1 MLISPPRGLLDTIGE
16 ALLDMLE
23 VSFISEV
30 VIRATPE
37 FADAIWK
44 AWDARAARAQKC
56 RELHALANI
65 GDEDLDDVVDAVVQQ
80 LGLAPRGEQTESTIA
95 YLQMIPGAVRRH
107 FRRPANPRGTT
118 MPLGL
123 PLQSGGDLLPLLP
136 GRMPKFKS
144 GDRPWGIGDWELRE
158 LVELEDGSEVWKAV
172 NPRLPERPPVSLRF
186 FTNPAA
192 KRGVTGSTAA
202 VLDRLVGLGRLPGV
216 VPLQQIHLYADPP
229 CVQYP
234 YMQAADLT
242 ALVKEWQEAG
252 TGIDPIE
259 VTDLICQIAHVLGQ
273 MHRLQLP
280 VVHGNVR
287 GANILLMTDSAG
299 RRRCLLANLGLGHWI
314 GGASQGR
321 SRGPCGSAEQLSE
334 PLLQVGDD
342 VYAIGMLWY
351 QLLAGDLSL
360 ARPGGSSWRR
370 RLVARGMPP
379 RLVELLESC
388 FDDDAHARPAD
399 CGVVAAAINGE
410 TSPLDRRRVTD
421 PQRALD
427 ADGEE

>member
-1 MLISPPRGLLDTIGE
+1 MLISPPRGLLDTIGQ
-16 ALLDMLE
+16 ALLDMLD

-44 AWDARAARAQKC
+44 AWHARADYAQKR
-56 RELHALANI
+56 RELQALANI
-65 GDEDLDDVVDAVVQQ
+65 GDDHLDDVVDAVVQQ
-80 LGLAPRGEQTESTIA
+80 LGLTPRDEQTESTIA
-95 YLQMIPGAVRRH
+95 YLQMIPGAVRRY
-107 FRRPANPRGTT
+107 FRRPANPCGTT
-118 MPLGL
+118 IPLDW
-123 PLQSGGDLLPLLP
+123 PLQSGGDVLPFLP
-136 GRMPKFKS
+136 ARMPKFKS

-186 FTNPAA
+186 FTSPAA
-192 KRGVTGSTAA
+192 KRCVTGSTAA
-202 VLDRLVGLGRLPGV
+202 ALDRLVGLGRLPGV

-234 YMQAADLT
+234 YLQAADLT
-242 ALVKEWQEAG
+242 ALVKEWHEAG
-252 TGIDPIE
+252 TGIDTIE
-259 VTDLICQIAHVLGQ
+259 VTDLICQIACTLCQ
-273 MHRLQLP
+273 MHRLQP
-280 VVHGNVR
+280 PIVHGNLR
-287 GANILLMTDSAG
+287 GSNILLMTDSAG
-299 RRRCLLANLGLGHWI
+299 RRRCLLANLGLGDLI
-314 GGASQGR
+314 GGASPGG
-321 SRGPCGSAEQLSE
+321 SRGPCGSAERLGES
-334 PLLQVGDD
+334 LLQVGDD

-388 FDDDAHARPAD
+388 FDDDAQARPAD
-399 CGVVAAAINGE
+399 CGVVAAAIDD
-410 TSPLDRRRVTD
+410 TSRTKMLLSGPRYPCR
-421 PQRALD
+421 
-427 ADGEE
+427 